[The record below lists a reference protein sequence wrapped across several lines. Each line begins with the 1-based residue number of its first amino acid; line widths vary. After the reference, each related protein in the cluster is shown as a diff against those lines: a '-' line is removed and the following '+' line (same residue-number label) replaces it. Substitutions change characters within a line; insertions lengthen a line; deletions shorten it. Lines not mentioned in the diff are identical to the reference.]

1 MLQLTKLPLSRQH
14 SVIVLAISLLA
25 LLAQLFYQES
35 HDVFAYQRDL
45 IAQGQVWRIFTGHL
59 LHTNSYHLL
68 LNLSALWLLWAL
80 HGHYYHYGN
89 YAVLLIF
96 SALITSLG
104 LYLFSPELTSYVGL
118 SGILHGVFIWGAI
131 TDIRQQ
137 EKTGYLLLLGVILK
151 VAHEQFYGADQSIAQ
166 LIDANV
172 AIDAHLWGC
181 IGGLIVSYY
190 YWQVNKKT
198 LTENNSH

>member
-1 MLQLTKLPLSRQH
+1 MQNKTR
-14 SVIVLAISLLA
+14 LLCVG
-25 LLAQLFYQES
+25 LLC
-35 HDVFAYQRDL
+35 
-45 IAQGQVWRIFTGHL
+45 
-59 LHTNSYHLL
+59 
-68 LNLSALWLLWAL
+68 AL

-118 SGILHGVFIWGAI
+118 SGVLHGVFIWGAI

-151 VAHEQFYGADQSIAQ
+151 VAHEQFYGADQNIAQ

-172 AIDAHLWGC
+172 AIDAHLWGG